1 MNGLRGLTS
10 STAASASVSGSGLG
24 SGGDGSRRGGGGG
37 GGGAG
42 RRVSANVSSEKD
54 VKYFCA
60 QISWGWID
68 FSTFFCVN
76 RSSA

>member
-37 GGGAG
+37 GGAG
-42 RRVSANVSSEKD
+42 RRVSANVSSEED